1 MPYSR
6 KEHII
11 TPQMWRG
18 IIFNAI
24 YQCFVL
30 TIVLFKGDKIFGVK
44 NFADVTDIE
53 FAEWSHENGE
63 HLSIFFNVFVFLQ
76 VFNFFNCRKLKREE
90 VNIFT

>member
-6 KEHII
+6 KELII

-30 TIVLFKGDKIFGVK
+30 IIILFKGDDIFGVK
-44 NFADVTDIE
+44 NFADVPE
-53 FAEWSHENGE
+53 AEA
-63 HLSIFFNVFVFLQ
+63 
-76 VFNFFNCRKLKREE
+76 LKW
-90 VNIFT
+90 TP